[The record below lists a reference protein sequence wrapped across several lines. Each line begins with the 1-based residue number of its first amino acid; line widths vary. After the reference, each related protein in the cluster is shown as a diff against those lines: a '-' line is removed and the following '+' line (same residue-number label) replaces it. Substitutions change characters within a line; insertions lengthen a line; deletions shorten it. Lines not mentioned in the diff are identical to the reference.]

1 MRVLKLF
8 LFFFMSIFIA
18 GCAGVSGPIKG
29 YNENLAVDKE
39 TLSTIYLPPE
49 IEFLEVDGMEMK
61 TPFIEEG
68 YNEVHIPPGN
78 HQVAVKYVAYWGDA
92 STGSMVNSEP
102 VVLGLSIAPKSTYY
116 FRFKKSEDQW
126 DAQNMADNFVPWLE
140 DASGKKVKNVNNL
153 AGGRLLTSGKPSMT
167 GQQFTS
173 GNTPLDKL
181 KFWWKNAGYKEKKT
195 FEKWMGNN

>member
-8 LFFFMSIFIA
+8 LFLFIAIFIA

-29 YNENLAVDKE
+29 YDENLAVDKE

-68 YNEVHIPPGN
+68 YNEVYIPPGD
-78 HQVAVKYVAYWGDA
+78 HQVALKYTAYWGDA
-92 STGSMVNSEP
+92 SSGSIVNSKP
-102 VVLGLSIAPKSTYY
+102 VVLGLSIAPKSSYY
-116 FRFKKSEDQW
+116 IRFKKPKDQW
-126 DAQNMADNFVPWLE
+126 EAQHLADNFTPWME
-140 DASGKKVKNVNNL
+140 NASGKKVKIVNNL
-153 AGGRLLTSGKPSMT
+153 AGGRLLTSGTPSKT
-167 GQQFTS
+167 GQPS
-173 GNTPLDKL
+173 GKGSLQKL
-181 KFWWKNAGYKEKKT
+181 KFWWRNASYKDKKA